1 MLEYCSFGDL
11 KSYLK
16 KHNQEF
22 KQTILHKDNREQMP
36 LHGSTKH
43 NLAQLEI
50 WAYQVQNTHYKQ
62 PCPSSPL
69 SFYQWYVI
77 NAFIIC
83 PKIAAG
89 MEFLAERSIYH
100 GDLACRNILLTD
112 QLVVKISDFGL
123 SKRLYS
129 SLSTADAK
137 KTAQPVKW
145 LALEVLQL
153 GEVSI
158 MADVWSYGVVI
169 WEIFELG
176 KDPYS
181 EGEIWIPTI

>member
-1 MLEYCSFGDL
+1 
-11 KSYLK
+11 
-16 KHNQEF
+16 
-22 KQTILHKDNREQMP
+22 
-36 LHGSTKH
+36 
-43 NLAQLEI
+43 
-50 WAYQVQNTHYKQ
+50 
-62 PCPSSPL
+62 
-69 SFYQWYVI
+69 
-77 NAFIIC
+77 
-83 PKIAAG
+83 

-123 SKRLYS
+123 SKRLYTP
-129 SLSTADAK
+129 LSTTDAK

-158 MADVWSYGVVI
+158 MADVWSYGIVI

-181 EGEIWIPTI
+181 EGEISIPIIKIQKMKLIGVF

>member
-1 MLEYCSFGDL
+1 
-11 KSYLK
+11 
-16 KHNQEF
+16 
-22 KQTILHKDNREQMP
+22 
-36 LHGSTKH
+36 
-43 NLAQLEI
+43 
-50 WAYQVQNTHYKQ
+50 
-62 PCPSSPL
+62 
-69 SFYQWYVI
+69 
-77 NAFIIC
+77 
-83 PKIAAG
+83 

-181 EGEIWIPTI
+181 EGEIQIPIIKTQRMKLTILGCFQHT